1 MASLA
6 PPSSPM
12 DLVTALDTQGCLRKS
27 VRAGLL
33 LYEETEE
40 CQSGER
46 SGEQGTDGQGESWE
60 ALKDKEYSVD
70 DAW

>member
-1 MASLA
+1 MKNATGRSLN
-6 PPSSPM
+6 P
-12 DLVTALDTQGCLRKS
+12 DHNV
-27 VRAGLL
+27 GLL